1 MENMTVIQA
10 QGKSFIIRGGEMID
24 GTRWQG
30 VSRARAIVCYIGR
43 YSTEQEIESIYSV
56 INLEHV
62 HGVTMILIH
71 SYCKYKDIAMHP
83 SSDVCLFYL
92 LSMLKRIWIKLKLC
106 SGRVSIICSTGCTH
120 SATLVTNLMIG
131 HERGKKDGIETKK
144 FRIYPWSCDIFVA
157 FIHVV
162 NVSFSKKWF
171 H

>member
-1 MENMTVIQA
+1 
-10 QGKSFIIRGGEMID
+10 
-24 GTRWQG
+24 
-30 VSRARAIVCYIGR
+30 
-43 YSTEQEIESIYSV
+43 
-56 INLEHV
+56 
-62 HGVTMILIH
+62 
-71 SYCKYKDIAMHP
+71 MHP

-131 HERGKKDGIETKK
+131 HERGKKNGIETKK

-157 FIHVV
+157 FTHVV